1 VKAWHPSLAFG
12 AQSGDD
18 ERPTIDIQLAESG
31 D

>member
-1 VKAWHPSLAFG
+1 MAWRPSLAFG